1 MDRLIKA
8 FFSMTSMIVML
19 IIFAIASGLA
29 TIIESAYNTAVAWEV
44 VYGAWWF
51 HLIQLLLTLNLIYN
65 LYAYRAVLLKNIPSF
80 IFHFSFILIFLGA
93 AITHFFGVEGSMH
106 IREGST
112 TNIVSTRET
121 YIQLISKDE
130 NGNEIRTDDDRYVA
144 TNGQKPFDIKLD
156 TDKGEAVL
164 TFKEFL
170 LNAGIG
176 WVEHDKGRP
185 IVELSFWD
193 DNNKNEIPLTSGHI
207 FPIGD
212 LDIAF
217 NTEPKQS
224 HFMKIYNKDDKFFMK
239 TNQKIA
245 YAKMGS
251 SNLEPFPLN
260 TEVEIDDMTV
270 YRIDNIVNFSFKTL
284 MKSARLGAKKLPH
297 TETGSNAMLATL
309 SYNGETEDVF
319 ILQYQM
325 PRQFTV
331 GGKEFFLAWSPR
343 MVQLPFSLELKD
355 FKMDRYPGSN
365 SPSGYSSEVVVKDEE
380 NSVNMPY
387 EIYMNNVLDYGGY
400 RFFQSSYDMDELGT
414 ILSVNR
420 DPGKVT
426 TYIGYF
432 LMMVGMLLN
441 FFSKNSRF
449 LFLARKIDESSSRK
463 KPSKI
468 VKSKN
473 SVVAILAILVLSSAS
488 ISQLQAFPG
497 YDSNST
503 ASSSTSSS
511 QTSSNTTPFSA
522 KKFPSYK
529 DAPTIDKAHAQK
541 AKTLVVQGFDGRM
554 EPLDTMARNIM
565 TKIYK
570 KDEFNGMDY
579 MQALLSMSAN
589 YEYWIDAP
597 YIRVSEDEL
606 KKILG
611 IPLDTKYATY
621 NDFWGV
627 DAGGQSYYKLG
638 RMAEATSRKPPNERG
653 TLDKDII
660 KVDERFSIFYQTVIM
675 NAMLKIMPKENAE
688 NNDWYSPYGV
698 IKNFSGDEAMRA
710 RMVLQNYIASI
721 QEAQKSGDWSKADQ
735 ALDLLKQ
742 YQNKV
747 GHEVIPSLNRLKFEV
762 IFNEAQIFQRLV
774 PVYLLAGFALLI
786 LVFSRMMSPKLNL
799 STPVKA
805 VYLINI
811 IAFIAHTI
819 GLGIRWYVSGHAP
832 WSDTYE
838 SLVYIAWSLSL
849 SGIIFSR
856 TSAISLS
863 LTSIMA
869 GITLFVAHLSA
880 IDPQITP
887 LQPVLNSYW
896 LTIHVS
902 VITASYG
909 FFGLS
914 ALLGAFVL
922 VLFIIKKPGHRSEIS
937 KNITEACRINE
948 MSLILGLCLLSAGNF
963 LGGIWANESW
973 GRYWGWDSKE
983 TWSLVTILVY
993 AAIVHFKRV
1002 PSMNSQYALSVAS
1015 MWAFSSVLMTY
1026 FGVNFYLAGMH
1037 SYAGGETIPIPTGLW
1052 IYILSMILI
1061 TVISY
1066 FKRHDSNR
1074 L

>member
-1 MDRLIKA
+1 MNRLIKA
-8 FFSMTSMIVML
+8 FFSITSMVVML
-19 IIFAIASGLA
+19 IIFAIAAGAA

-51 HLIQLLLTLNLIYN
+51 HLIQLLLTINLVYN
-65 LYAYRAVLLKNIPSF
+65 LYTYRAVLLKNIPSF
-80 IFHFSFILIFLGA
+80 VFHFSFVLIFLGA

-106 IREGST
+106 IREGAT

-121 YIQLISKDE
+121 YIQLISRDKD
-130 NGNEIRTDDDRYVA
+130 GNEIRTDDDRYIA
-144 TNGQKPFDIKLD
+144 TNGQKPFNLELD
-156 TDKGEAVL
+156 TGEGTAVF

-176 WVEHDKGRP
+176 WVEHDKGQA

-193 DNNKNEIPLTSGHI
+193 ENNKNEIPLTSGHI
-207 FPIGD
+207 LPIGD

-217 NTEPKQS
+217 NATPKQS
-224 HFMKIYNKDDKFFMK
+224 HFMQIYNKDDKFFMK
-239 TNQKIA
+239 TNQNIT

-251 SNLEPFPLN
+251 ANLKPFPIN

-270 YRIDNIVNFSFKTL
+270 YRIDDVVNFSFKTL

-297 TETGSNAMLATL
+297 TENGSNAMLATL

-325 PRQFTV
+325 PRTFIV
-331 GGKEFFLAWSPR
+331 GGKEFDLAWSPK
-343 MVQLPFSLELKD
+343 MVKLPFSLELKD

-365 SPSGYSSEVVVKDEE
+365 SPSGYSSEVVVKDEKE
-380 NSVNMPY
+380 GINMPY

-426 TYIGYF
+426 TYVGYF
-432 LMMVGMLLN
+432 LMMVGMLFN

-449 LFLARKIDESSSRK
+449 LFLARKIDESSARPK
-463 KPSKI
+463 NA
-468 VKSKN
+468 KN
-473 SVVAILAILVLSSAS
+473 SLVAVLAILMLSSAS
-488 ISQLQAFPG
+488 VSELKAFPG
-497 YDSNST
+497 YE
-503 ASSSTSSS
+503 
-511 QTSSNTTPFSA
+511 SNTTESSTISQSSSSSNAFA
-522 KKFPSYK
+522 LKKFPSYK
-529 DAPTIDKAHAQK
+529 DAPAIDKAHAQK
-541 AKTLVVQGFDGRM
+541 AKTLIVQGFDGRM

-570 KDEFNGMDY
+570 KDKFNGMDY

-589 YEYWIDAP
+589 YEYWINAP
-597 YIRVSEDEL
+597 YIRVNDDEL

-611 IPLDTKYATY
+611 IPLDAKYATY

-627 DAGGQSYYKLG
+627 DADGRSYYKLG
-638 RMAEATSRKPPNERG
+638 RIAEATSRKPPNERG
-653 TLDKDII
+653 TLDKEII

-710 RMVLQNYIASI
+710 GMVIQNYIASI
-721 QEAQKSGDWSKADQ
+721 QESQRTGDWSKADQ

-747 GHEVIPSLNRLKFEV
+747 GANVAPTINRLKFEV
-762 IFNEAQIFQRLV
+762 IFNEAKIFQRLV

-799 STPVKA
+799 SIPVKG

-922 VLFIIKKPGHRSEIS
+922 FLFIIKKPGHTSEIS
-937 KNITEACRINE
+937 SNITEACRINE
-948 MSLILGLCLLSAGNF
+948 MSLILGVCLLSAGNF
-963 LGGIWANESW
+963 LGGVWANESW

-1037 SYAGGETIPIPTGLW
+1037 SYAGGESIPIPTGLW
-1052 IYILSMILI
+1052 IYIVSMLII
-1061 TVISY
+1061 TVLSY
-1066 FKRHDSNR
+1066 FKRHDSDK